1 MQPGKTDPD
10 LPLLRAVAAGDAGAL
25 NELYQR
31 HGLHILNYLI
41 GQLQDRQLAEDVLHN
56 VMLVMWRKAAD
67 FRGDSTVRTWM
78 FGIARL
84 QTLRARQNQHNR
96 ITELY
101 DESQPGGDEP
111 PQTVEH
117 LLEHE
122 ALEDA
127 IRNLPHSQ
135 QQALTARAGGEGARR
150 PSKWMIVAGLFF
162 VLDLSVWHYS
172 IVMTSVAAN
181 ATMPSSTPRATSH
194 ITTPG

>member
-135 QQALTARAGGEGARR
+135 QQALELVFYRGLSITEAAERLDVPINTLKSRLFRARANLRKLLVE
-150 PSKWMIVAGLFF
+150 
-162 VLDLSVWHYS
+162 
-172 IVMTSVAAN
+172 
-181 ATMPSSTPRATSH
+181 
-194 ITTPG
+194 